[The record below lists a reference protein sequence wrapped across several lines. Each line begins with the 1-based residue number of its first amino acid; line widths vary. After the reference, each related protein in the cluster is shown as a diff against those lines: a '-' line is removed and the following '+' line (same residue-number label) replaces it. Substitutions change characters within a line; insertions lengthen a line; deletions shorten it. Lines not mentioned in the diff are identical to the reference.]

1 MGKRGA
7 GDQGVRGMIEIGPYK
22 IEYVTYTY
30 RDPLSGYDKER
41 TDLFI
46 IKPDGEGGSFDEA
59 KFIAMLDQFW
69 KEEF

>member
-1 MGKRGA
+1 
-7 GDQGVRGMIEIGPYK
+7 MIEIGPYK

-30 RDPLSGYDKER
+30 RDPESREDRER
-41 TDLFI
+41 TSLFI
-46 IKPDGEGGSFDEA
+46 HKPDGEGGSFDEA